1 MWAFVCKNVTIHV
14 YGLQRVNINDN
25 EDDTAENSQVLFTYD
40 CYGEYILSLFPL
52 PFGGGREETKVRDH
66 LGDSGT
72 NNNILLKVILNK
84 EDSCGI
90 NLNYSGC
97 GSVKGFRD

>member
-1 MWAFVCKNVTIHV
+1 MLIMATTFYLTMWM
-14 YGLQRVNINDN
+14 
-25 EDDTAENSQVLFTYD
+25 
-40 CYGEYILSLFPL
+40 L
-52 PFGGGREETKVRDH
+52 PSMGGGRVETKVRDH

-72 NNNILLKVILNK
+72 NNIILLKVILNK

-90 NLNYSGC
+90 NLNDSGY